1 MRILTLLC
9 LLATTVW
16 AEDADTTPKKV
27 SFNMNQV
34 NTRANRS
41 PFCNQP
47 PFAPPSKPAAD
58 VYFFEA
64 FNSEEDYEKQY
75 VTVLH

>member
-9 LLATTVW
+9 LLAIAVW

-27 SFNMNQV
+27 SFNANHV
-34 NTRANRS
+34 TRVFIKS
-41 PFCNQP
+41 FHNQP
-47 PFAPPSKPAAD
+47 PFAPPSKPKAD
-58 VYFFEA
+58 VYFFET

-75 VTVLH
+75 VSVLL